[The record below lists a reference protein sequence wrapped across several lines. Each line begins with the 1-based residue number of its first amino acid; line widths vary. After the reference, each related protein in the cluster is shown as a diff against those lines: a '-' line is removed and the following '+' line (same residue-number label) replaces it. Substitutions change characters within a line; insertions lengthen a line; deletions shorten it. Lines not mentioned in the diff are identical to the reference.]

1 MVNVDKWRILLDSLN
16 HENNKER
23 RSNKNIIQ
31 EVKRENDEYRYLWIS
46 KSSLILFLKN
56 YEVLIW
62 FFKRWHNNMKNSH
75 VN

>member
-62 FFKRWHNNMKNSH
+62 FFTRWHNNMKNSH